1 MWFKTKKEKKD
12 FFFLDV
18 LSKEENNNVG
28 FLLVFTRWE
37 SHLRPGCLN
46 FFCLEI
52 TLYFKT
58 LSFSRYYPGQ

>member
-46 FFCLEI
+46 FFLFRNY
-52 TLYFKT
+52 TLF
-58 LSFSRYYPGQ
+58 